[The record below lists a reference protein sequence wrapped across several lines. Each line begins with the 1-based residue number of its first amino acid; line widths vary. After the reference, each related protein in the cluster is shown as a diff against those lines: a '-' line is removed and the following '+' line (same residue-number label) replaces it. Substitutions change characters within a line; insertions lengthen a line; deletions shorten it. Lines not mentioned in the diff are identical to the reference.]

1 MTYIVTGISG
11 GLGKAIAEKL
21 LLEGN
26 KVIGI
31 SRKCAIQNPNFHF
44 IKCDLSDPDQISS
57 LQLELDDDKI
67 TLINNAGI
75 IGDIKRISEQKNS
88 DLSLVLQINAIAP
101 LELLKKV
108 YDTLSDD
115 QKDNFTLVNISSG
128 AANRSIP
135 SWSSYC
141 ASKAALNMLSE
152 NFHKEER
159 ELGRRPKV
167 YAVAPGVIDT
177 PMQEQIRSSREE
189 DFSAHGKFVELKTNG
204 DLYSPE
210 EAAERLIQLLKMS
223 YKESVFYDLRDL

>member
-1 MTYIVTGISG
+1 MMYIVTGISG

-21 LLEGN
+21 LIEGN

-31 SRKCAIQNPNFHF
+31 SRKCTIQNPNFHF
-44 IKCDLSDPDQISS
+44 LKCDLSDPDQISS
-57 LQLELDDDKI
+57 LQLDLKDDKI

-75 IGDIKRISEQKNS
+75 IGDIKRISEQDSS
-88 DLSLVLQINAIAP
+88 DLTAVLRVNTIAP
-101 LELLKKV
+101 VELLKKV

-152 NFHKEER
+152 NFYLEER
-159 ELGRRPKV
+159 ELGRSPKV

-177 PMQEQIRSSREE
+177 PMQEQIRSSSVA
-189 DFSAHGKFVELKTNG
+189 DFSAHGKFVDLKANNE
-204 DLYSPE
+204 LYSPE
-210 EAAERLIQLLKMS
+210 EAAERLLQLLILPYEDK
-223 YKESVFYDLRDL
+223 VFFGLRDR